1 MIEFPT
7 AMPTKG
13 RGAVTNRSGRYER
26 ETREVV
32 DDGWD
37 LDETDL
43 PPLRTTVTV
52 ERPKTIIARNDSP
65 DIGFDRSINP
75 YKGCEHGCVYCY
87 ARPSHAY
94 MGLSPGLDFESKL
107 FAKPDAAK
115 LLERELSKPGYR
127 PATIALGANTDPYQ
141 PIERQYKITRGVLEV
156 LERFNHPVA
165 ITTKSTL
172 VCRDIDILAPMAAKG
187 LAAVG
192 VSICTLDKRVAR
204 ALEPRAPRPE
214 KRLEAIAKLAA
225 AGIPVS
231 VMVAPMIPVLTDSQM
246 ERVLERAAA
255 VGAVGAAYILLRLPL
270 ELKELF
276 QEWLNAHA
284 PYMAEHV
291 LNQVRDSRGGAL
303 YVSDFGTRMTGT
315 GERAELLAQRFERAC
330 RRFGLNQERATG
342 FELAT
347 ALFRPPPRP
356 GDQLSLL

>member
-1 MIEFPT
+1 MIDSLPAT
-7 AMPTKG
+7 SIKG

-284 PYMAEHV
+284 PDMAAHV

-347 ALFRPPPRP
+347 ALFRTPPRP